1 MNTQGIVRVER
12 WPTELPLLVLVVMA
26 AAGVWALL
34 ALSIFGIV
42 YAAFIAVFLFLG
54 HVGFIA
60 YVRGSAVRVGPE
72 QLPELDA
79 RVRELSARAG
89 LPEPPAAYVMQAG
102 GSLNAFATKLF
113 RSRMIVLFSDL
124 LDACGD
130 DAAARDMIIGHEL
143 GHIRAGHLSWAWVI
157 VPGLFVPF
165 LGGAYMRARE
175 RTCDR
180 YGAALCGD
188 RDAAIH
194 GLTILAAGGAR
205 AKRVNHA
212 AFVRQLEDLD
222 TGWMTLAR
230 WLAAY
235 PPLAERVALVDPQRF
250 ATVMR
255 TSGRGPAR
263 AIGLVAVAGL
273 IPLAAGALFAI
284 KMKPLFEQAF
294 EQARLEA
301 ERQQAQAPVVTLSAD
316 QVRQELERFSGAALA
331 HLARHGALPAD
342 EAELYEAWR
351 VENPGGEPP
360 RDLDGLYFGYHVGE
374 AGFVLWSVGLDGVNE
389 TVDDVVLQ
397 VPVPT
402 VSAEAQL

>member
-26 AAGVWALL
+26 AAGIWALL

-42 YAAFIAVFLFLG
+42 YAALIAVFLFLG

-60 YVRGSAVRVGPE
+60 YVRGSAVRVGAE

-113 RSRMIVLFSDL
+113 RARMIVLFSDL

-130 DAAARDMIIGHEL
+130 DTASRDMIIGHEL
-143 GHIRAGHLSWAWVI
+143 GHIRAGHLSWAWAI

-165 LGGAYMRARE
+165 VGAAYMRARE

-188 RDAAIH
+188 PAAAIH

-212 AFVRQLEDLD
+212 AFVRQLDDLD

-230 WLAAY
+230 WMSAY
-235 PPLAERVALVDPQRF
+235 PPLAERVALLDPSRF
-250 ATVMR
+250 ASVMR
-255 TSGRGPAR
+255 TTGKGPAR
-263 AIGLVAVAGL
+263 AIAIVAAAGV
-273 IPLAAGALFAI
+273 IPLAAAAFFAI
-284 KMKPLFEQAF
+284 QMKPMFEQAF

-301 ERQQAQAPVVTLSAD
+301 ERQQTPVVTVSPD
-316 QVRQELERFSGAALA
+316 QVREELVRFSDAALEHYA
-331 HLARHGALPAD
+331 QHGTLPAD
-342 EAELYEAWR
+342 EAALYDAWR
-351 VENPGGEPP
+351 DANRDDEPP
-360 RDLDGLYFGYHVGE
+360 RDLDGLYFGYHIRDD
-374 AGFVLWSVGLDGVNE
+374 GFVLWSVGLDGLND
-389 TVDDVVLQ
+389 TVDDVVLE
-397 VPVPT
+397 VPLPAL
-402 VSAEAQL
+402 SAERL